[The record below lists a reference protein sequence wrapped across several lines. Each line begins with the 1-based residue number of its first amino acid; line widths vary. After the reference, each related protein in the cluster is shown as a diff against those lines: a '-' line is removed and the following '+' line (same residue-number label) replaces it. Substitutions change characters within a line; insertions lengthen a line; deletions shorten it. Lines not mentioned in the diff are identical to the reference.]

1 MTRPGLRPERSR
13 RVIVAALTAC
23 LCAWLVVP
31 VAVRSADSLPAKL
44 SDLEF
49 WALIDSLSEA
59 NGYFQSDNLV
69 SNEDTFQF
77 VIPRLLE
84 TTKPGGVYLGVGP
97 DQNFTYI
104 VALKPKIVFIT
115 DIRRGNLDAHLMYKA
130 LFELSADRADFLS
143 RLFSRKRPAGLGA
156 DSSVAALFAA
166 YGAVESSQALYDETW
181 KTMIDLLTKQHGSP
195 LAAGDIAGI
204 EHVFSSFSS
213 VGPSLSYA
221 MNGGG
226 RGGMRYPSYQDLQLA
241 DDGQGHQRGYMA
253 TEENFKLL
261 KAIEHDNRIVPIVGD
276 FAGPK
281 ALRSVG
287 KYLAEHG
294 ATVTAFYTSNV
305 EQYLFQNQVWGEFA
319 RNVATLP
326 QDETSTFIRSC
337 FNTCVSPV
345 GSRSV
350 SLLDSIPRLL
360 RDVNEGR
367 ITNYSQVLNHSR

>member
-1 MTRPGLRPERSR
+1 MTRRWL
-13 RVIVAALTAC
+13 VATLTAC
-23 LCAWLVVP
+23 LCACAVAP
-31 VAVRSADSLPAKL
+31 VAVRSGDSLPAKL
-44 SDLEF
+44 SDQEF
-49 WALIDSLSEA
+49 WALIDDYSEA

-77 VIPRLLE
+77 VIPRLLQI
-84 TTKPGGVYLGVGP
+84 TKPGGVYLGVGP

-104 VALKPKIVFIT
+104 AALKPKIVFIT

-156 DSSVAALFAA
+156 DSTAAALFAA
-166 YGAVESSQALYDETW
+166 FGAVESTQELYDQTW
-181 KTMIDLLTKQHGSP
+181 KAMIDLLTRQHGSA
-195 LAAGDIAGI
+195 LAAGDVSGI
-204 EHVFSSFSS
+204 EHVFSSFSTI
-213 VGPSLSYA
+213 GPTLSYA
-221 MNGGG
+221 MGGGG
-226 RGGMRYPSYQDLQLA
+226 RGPMRYPSYQDLQLA
-241 DDGQGHQRGYMA
+241 DDGQGHQRGYIA
-253 TEENFKLL
+253 SEENFKIL
-261 KAIEHDNRIVPIVGD
+261 KTIEHENRLVPLVGD

-305 EQYLFQNQVWGEFA
+305 EQYLFQNGVWGDFA

-326 QDETSTFIRSC
+326 QDDATTFIRSC
-337 FNTCVSPV
+337 FNMCASPV

-350 SLLDSIPRLL
+350 SLLDSLPLL
-360 RDVNEGR
+360 IKDFNEGR
-367 ITNYSQVLNHSR
+367 IMNYPQVLNHSAR

>member
-1 MTRPGLRPERSR
+1 MTRRL
-13 RVIVAALTAC
+13 IAATLTAC
-23 LCAWLVVP
+23 LCAWAVAP

-44 SDLEF
+44 SDVEF
-49 WALIDSLSEA
+49 WSLIDGLSES

-77 VIPRLLE
+77 VIPRLLDI
-84 TTKPGGVYLGVGP
+84 TKPGGVYLGVGP

-104 VALKPKIVFIT
+104 AALRPKIVFIT

-143 RLFSRKRPAGLGA
+143 RLFSRRRPTGLGA
-156 DSSVAALFAA
+156 DSSAASLFAA
-166 YGAVESSQALYDETW
+166 FGAVESSQTLYDETW
-181 KTMIDLLTKQHGSP
+181 KAMIDLLTRQHRSP
-195 LAAGDIAGI
+195 LAPGDVSGI

-213 VGPSLSYA
+213 VGPALSYA

-253 TEENFKLL
+253 TEENFKLV
-261 KAIEHDNRIVPIVGD
+261 KAIEHDNRIVPVVGD

-281 ALRSVG
+281 ALRSIG

-326 QDETSTFIRSC
+326 QDESSTFIRSC
-337 FNTCVSPV
+337 FNTCLSPV

-360 RDVNEGR
+360 RDVSEGR